1 MGMFENKKF
10 KNGTDQILLA
20 ISKATESGS
29 YSLVGG
35 GDTLSAI
42 DNYKKS
48 NSEKL
53 KFDFLSSGGGAMLS
67 IFTKP

>member
-20 ISKATESGS
+20 ISNATESGS

-35 GDTLSAI
+35 GDTISAI
-42 DNYKKS
+42 DNYKKIIRK
-48 NSEKL
+48 N
-53 KFDFLSSGGGAMLS
+53 
-67 IFTKP
+67 